1 MESEFSFETTNQAK
15 RQTNQP
21 NKEIKKKKNMFTVV
35 LLKMQGT

>member
-21 NKEIKKKKNMFTVV
+21 NKEIKKKNMFTVV

>member
-21 NKEIKKKKNMFTVV
+21 NKEIKKNMFTVV